1 MCIGPV
7 IGSHMVW
14 TQDWEKLSGTGA
26 SRAKWPQ
33 MCLEQ
38 EMVASTTRLISLCLG
53 FCFFRIP
60 AAL

>member
-7 IGSHMVW
+7 TENNMVW
-14 TQDWEKLSGTGA
+14 TEDWKKTSGTGA
-26 SRAKWPQ
+26 KRAKWSQ

-38 EMVASTTRLISLCLG
+38 EMAASTIRLISLCLG
-53 FCFFRIP
+53 FCFLRIP